1 MARFRRDLD
10 IAMGP
15 DPSRHPPSPLD
26 PSPASDSDAASAP
39 DAPYTPDADAFG
51 FDSDGREA
59 RALEVLRRGLA
70 VSPELRRGIGVTAAM
85 ALLAALGRLII
96 PILVQ
101 LVLDHGVLG
110 PAGYRPGVVWALA
123 LAALVLAAVVIVASR
138 AAYIRLIET
147 AEEVLLGLR
156 VRAFEHIHRLSL
168 ADHAGARRGVLVA
181 RVTSDIETLAQFIQW
196 GAITW
201 IVDSALIVGTLTVM
215 AVYSW
220 QLTLLV
226 VLMHLPLLPFLRWA
240 QRCQLR
246 AYSRVRD
253 RVAHT
258 MGLTS
263 EAVGGA
269 GVIRSYGYT
278 EPVRGRLDRSVDG
291 QYRFQLRAQIWF
303 VIMLPVV
310 DFVSSVALFAAV
322 GVGVW
327 WSGAMG
333 VGVGELVAFVFLVRL
348 LLTPVAQLGEVLD
361 RTQTALA
368 GWWKVLKVFD
378 VPVELTEPDPGRKL
392 PPGPL
397 AVQLQD
403 VRFAYR
409 TGAEVLHGID
419 VAVLGGAHVAV
430 VGETGSGK
438 TTFARLITRL
448 ADPAA
453 GAVRIGGVDLSEVAP
468 DERRR
473 RIRMVPQDGFLFD
486 TTVEENIRFGRPDAT
501 GDDAAAAIEELGL
514 DAWVDGLPDGLQT
527 VVGERGGRLSVGERQ
542 LVALARAQVADP
554 GLLVLDEATSSVD
567 PETEQ
572 ALAAALARLAA
583 GRTLISVAH
592 RLSTAERADLVLV
605 FDDGRI
611 VEQGPHDWL
620 VSAGG
625 VYERLHRSWESAT
638 AASGS

>member
-15 DPSRHPPSPLD
+15 DPSRRPPSPLD
-26 PSPASDSDAASAP
+26 SSPASETDSAATTDTAN
-39 DAPYTPDADAFG
+39 AADAFG

-409 TGAEVLHGID
+409 TGGEVLHGID

-514 DAWVDGLPDGLQT
+514 GAWVDGLPDGLQT

>member
-15 DPSRHPPSPLD
+15 DPSRRAPGRLD
-26 PSPASDSDAASAP
+26 SGPASETDSATGAAA
-39 DAPYTPDADAFG
+39 TPDADAFG

-147 AEEVLLGLR
+147 AEEVLLRLR

-310 DFVSSVALFAAV
+310 DLVSSVALFAAV

-327 WSGAMG
+327 WSGSMG

-378 VPVELTEPDPGRKL
+378 VPVELTEPDPGRQL

-419 VAVLGGAHVAV
+419 VAVPGGAHVAV

-453 GAVRIGGVDLSEVAP
+453 GAVRIGGVDLAEVAP

-486 TTVEENIRFGRPDAT
+486 TTVEENIRFGRPGAT
-501 GDDAAAAIEELGL
+501 AADAAAAVEELGL
-514 DAWVDGLPDGLQT
+514 GPWVDGLPDGLQT

-638 AASGS
+638 AASGL